1 MIPTPEEAWALLC
14 QYNEGE
20 FHRKH
25 GRIVGD
31 VLRWYAIEL
40 GYGDEADFG
49 RPSGFSTT
57 SILRSGRSS
66 TAQRSRRSCGRR
78 VSTKSSSTPLSAT
91 AIS

>member
-31 VLRWYAIEL
+31 VLRWYAI
-40 GYGDEADFG
+40 
-49 RPSGFSTT
+49 
-57 SILRSGRSS
+57 
-66 TAQRSRRSCGRR
+66 
-78 VSTKSSSTPLSAT
+78 
-91 AIS
+91 

>member
-40 GYGDEADFG
+40 GYGDEADFWEAVG
-49 RPSGFSTT
+49 ILEVAGAALHKGAGDPAAGGCRRKARP
-57 SILRSGRSS
+57 
-66 TAQRSRRSCGRR
+66 RRCQPR
-78 VSTKSSSTPLSAT
+78 L
-91 AIS
+91 